1 MMSRP
6 QLKLT
11 NTVLEGKAREMALE
25 EAAES
30 LARGSNT
37 IMIDDEAW
45 ITVEMIA
52 TGALSPCTGFM
63 NAEDYSS
70 VLHTGRLA
78 DGTPWP
84 TPLSFAVAGERNQNV
99 LKGLKKGDVAT
110 LINRNKEPVA
120 RIITE
125 EVFEYDREERAQCV
139 FGTTDK
145 RHPGVRSIY
154 ERMGERS
161 LAGKVELISRPHWGA
176 FEKYRLTPA
185 QCIDYFYNK
194 KGARTVVGFITG
206 ANPVHRGH
214 EHIHRTALENHDM
227 LLIQPLVQLAK
238 PEYIRSE
245 YRIQAYEALLN
256 KYYQRDRVLMS
267 PLRVTYIFAGP
278 REAVLHAIVARNFG
292 ATHFAIGR
300 DHAGVGNY
308 YGDYECQT
316 IFDRL
321 YEGGSKEL
329 GIELLSF
336 SEVFYCARCGTTATE
351 NTCPH
356 GKQYRIAISGTAI
369 RELMRYGYM
378 PPKEIVRPEVA
389 AIAMQGIQPKGLDE
403 NGNSIY
409 PVGSIVKKLFPFYLV
424 AKRLGGKLREKP
436 LSWESLTL
444 EDVERALMDV
454 RENSDRIL
462 GDIAREMELVFDAR
476 RDMAAQWI
484 NEASEYSRERQLQ
497 LIKALEEKV
506 ASADPNADNRMF
518 QSKAEAER
526 ELEMAKYVYEC
537 MNSKG
542 LDHKKM
548 TWNPLKYSEY
558 R

>member
-1 MMSRP
+1 MSRP
-6 QLKLT
+6 QVKLT
-11 NTVLEGKAREMALE
+11 NTILEGKAKETALE
-25 EAAES
+25 EAGES
-30 LARGSNT
+30 LARNVNT

-63 NAEDYSS
+63 NADDYAS
-70 VLHTGRLA
+70 VLHDGRLA
-78 DGTPWP
+78 DGMPWP

-99 LKGLKKGDVAT
+99 LKGLQKGDVAT
-110 LINRNKEPVA
+110 LISRERQPVA
-120 RIITE
+120 RITTD

-154 ERMGERS
+154 ERMGGRS
-161 LAGKVELISRPHWGA
+161 LAGKVEVMDRPHWGA
-176 FEKYRLTPA
+176 FEKYRLTPE

-214 EHIHRTALENHDM
+214 EHIHRTALENNDM

-245 YRIQAYEALLN
+245 YRIQAYETLLN

-278 REAVLHAIVARNFG
+278 REAILHAIVARNFG

-300 DHAGVGNY
+300 DHAGVGSY

-321 YEGGSKEL
+321 YDGGSEEL

-378 PPKEIVRPEVA
+378 PPKEVVRPEVA
-389 AIAMQGIQPKGLDE
+389 GIAMQGIQPKGLDE
-403 NGNSIY
+403 
-409 PVGSIVKKLFPFYLV
+409 KMFPFYLV
-424 AKRLGGKLREKP
+424 AKRLGGRPRDKP
-436 LSWESLTL
+436 LSWEGLALS
-444 EDVERALMDV
+444 DVERALMDV
-454 RENSDRIL
+454 RDNSDRIL
-462 GDIAREMELVFDAR
+462 KDIARETEQRFDVD
-476 RDMAAQWI
+476 RDLAAEWLG
-484 NEASEYSRERQLQ
+484 EAGDYCRERQLNV
-497 LIKALEEKV
+497 IRALEEKI

-518 QSKAEAER
+518 QSRAEAEK
-526 ELEMAKYVYEC
+526 ELEAAAHVYESLG
-537 MNSKG
+537 SKG
-542 LDHKKM
+542 LNHKKIL
-548 TWNPLKYSEY
+548 WNPLKYDEY

>member
-1 MMSRP
+1 MSKP
-6 QLKLT
+6 QVKLT
-11 NTVLEGKAREMALE
+11 NTILEGKARETALE
-25 EAAES
+25 EATES
-30 LARGSNT
+30 LARNVNT
-37 IMIDDEAW
+37 IMIDEEAW

-63 NAEDYSS
+63 NAADYTS
-70 VLHTGRLA
+70 VLHTGRMA

-84 TPLSFAVAGERNQNV
+84 TPLSFAMAGERNQEV
-99 LKGLKKGDVAT
+99 LKGLHKGDIVT
-110 LINRNKEPVA
+110 LINRSKQPVA
-120 RIITE
+120 RVITD

-154 ERMGERS
+154 ERMGDRS
-161 LAGKVELISRPHWGA
+161 LAGKVELMNRPHWGA
-176 FEKYRLTPA
+176 FEKYRLTPE

-214 EHIHRTALENHDM
+214 EHIHRTALETSDM

-245 YRIQAYEALLN
+245 YRIQAYETLLN
-256 KYYQRDRVLMS
+256 KYYQRERVLMS

-278 REAVLHAIVARNFG
+278 REAILHAIVSRNFG

-300 DHAGVGNY
+300 DHAGVGSY

-329 GIELLSF
+329 GIELMPF

-356 GKQYRIAISGTAI
+356 GKQYRVAISGTAI
-369 RELMRYGYM
+369 RELMRYGYV

-389 AIAMQGIQPKGLDE
+389 GIAMQGVQPKGLDE
-403 NGNSIY
+403 NGTSIY
-409 PVGSIVKKLFPFYLV
+409 PVGSIVKKMFPFYLV
-424 AKRLGGKLREKP
+424 AKRLGGNLRDKP
-436 LSWESLTL
+436 LSWEDLKL
-444 EDVERALMDV
+444 QDVERALMDV
-454 RENSDRIL
+454 RDNSDRIL
-462 GDIAREMELVFDAR
+462 KDIARGSEQRFDTN
-476 RDMAAQWI
+476 RDMAARWVD
-484 NEASEYSRERQLQ
+484 EAGEYCRERQLQ
-497 LIKALEEKV
+497 VIRALEEKL

-518 QSKAEAER
+518 QSKAEAEK
-526 ELEMAKYVYEC
+526 ELAAAKHVYDSL
-537 MNSKG
+537 NSRG
-542 LDHKKM
+542 LDRKKIM
-548 TWNPLKYSEY
+548 WNPLKYDDY

>member
-1 MMSRP
+1 MSRP
-6 QLKLT
+6 QVKLI
-11 NTVLEGKAREMALE
+11 NTVLEGKAKDTALE
-25 EAAES
+25 EATES
-30 LARGSNT
+30 LARNSNT
-37 IMIDDEAW
+37 VMIDDEAW
-45 ITVEMIA
+45 ITAEMIA

-63 NAEDYSS
+63 TAEDYKN

-84 TPLSFAVAGERNQNV
+84 TPLSFAVAGEKNQQV
-99 LKGLKKGDVAT
+99 LKNLKHGEVAT
-110 LINRNKEPVA
+110 LINRSKQPVA

-125 EVFEYDREERAQCV
+125 EVYEYDREERAQLV

-154 ERMGERS
+154 ERMGDMS
-161 LAGKVELISRPHWGA
+161 LAGKVELIVRPHWGA
-176 FEKYRLTPA
+176 FEKYRLTPQ

-214 EHIHRTALENHDM
+214 EHIHRTALENNDM
-227 LLIQPLVQLAK
+227 LLVQPLVQLAK

-245 YRIQAYEALLN
+245 YRIQAYETLLN

-278 REAVLHAIVARNFG
+278 REAILHAIVSRNFG

-300 DHAGVGNY
+300 DHAGVGSY

-329 GIELLSF
+329 GIELMSF

-356 GKQYRIAISGTAI
+356 GKQYRVAISGTAI

-389 AIAMQGIQPKGLDE
+389 RIAMQGVQPKGLDE
-403 NGNSIY
+403 NGASIY
-409 PVGSIVKKLFPFYLV
+409 PVGSIIKKMFPFYLV
-424 AKRLGGKLREKP
+424 AKRLGGKLRDKP
-436 LSWESLTL
+436 LSWEDLKL

-454 RENSDRIL
+454 RENSNRIL
-462 GDIAREMELVFDAR
+462 EDISRETEFMFDSNRDVAACWIDELGD
-476 RDMAAQWI
+476 
-484 NEASEYSRERQLQ
+484 YSRERQAS

-506 ASADPNADNRMF
+506 GTADPEADNKMF
-518 QSKAEAER
+518 QSKAEAEK
-526 ELEMAKYVYEC
+526 ELDAAKHVHSG

-542 LDHKKM
+542 IDHKKLK
-548 TWNPLKYSEY
+548 WNPLKYGDY

>member
-1 MMSRP
+1 MSRP
-6 QLKLT
+6 QVKLT
-11 NTVLEGKAREMALE
+11 NTILEGKARETALE
-25 EAAES
+25 EATENLS
-30 LARGSNT
+30 RNVNT
-37 IMIDDEAW
+37 IMMDEEAW

-63 NAEDYSS
+63 NAEDYVS

-84 TPLSFAVAGERNQNV
+84 TPLSFAVAGERNQDV
-99 LKGLKKGDVAT
+99 LKGLQKGDVVT
-110 LINRNKEPVA
+110 LINRNKQPVA
-120 RIITE
+120 RIITD

-145 RHPGVRSIY
+145 RHPGVRGIY
-154 ERMGERS
+154 ERMGDRS
-161 LAGKVELISRPHWGA
+161 LAGKVEVMNRPHWGA
-176 FEKYRLTPA
+176 FEKYRLTPE

-194 KGARTVVGFITG
+194 KGARSVVGFITG

-214 EHIHRTALENHDM
+214 EHIHRTALETNDM
-227 LLIQPLVQLAK
+227 LLVQPLVQLAK

-245 YRIQAYEALLN
+245 YRIQAYETLLN
-256 KYYQRDRVLMS
+256 KYYQRERVLMS

-278 REAVLHAIVARNFG
+278 REAILHAIVSRNFG

-300 DHAGVGNY
+300 DHAGVGSY

-321 YEGGSKEL
+321 YDGGSKEL

-356 GKQYRIAISGTAI
+356 GKQYRVAISGTAI
-369 RELMRYGYM
+369 RELMRYGYT

-389 AIAMQGIQPKGLDE
+389 GIAMQGIQPKGLDE
-403 NGNSIY
+403 NGTSIY
-409 PVGSIVKKLFPFYLV
+409 PVGSIVKKMFPFYLV
-424 AKRLGGKLREKP
+424 ARRLGGRLRDKP
-436 LSWESLTL
+436 AGWEDMTL
-444 EDVERALMDV
+444 RDVERALMDV
-454 RENSDRIL
+454 RDNSDRIL
-462 GDIAREMELVFDAR
+462 RDIARGAEQRYDVN
-476 RDMAAQWI
+476 RDMAAQWVD
-484 NEASEYSRERQLQ
+484 EAGDYGRERQFQ
-497 LIKALEEKV
+497 VIKALEEKV
-506 ASADPNADNRMF
+506 AAADPDADNRMF
-518 QSKAEAER
+518 QSKSEAER
-526 ELEMAKYVYEC
+526 ELTAAMYVYDSL
-537 MNSKG
+537 NSRG
-542 LDHKKM
+542 LDRRKIM
-548 TWNPLKYSEY
+548 WNPLKYDDY

>member
-1 MMSRP
+1 MSRP
-6 QLKLT
+6 QVKLI
-11 NTVLEGKAREMALE
+11 NTVLQGKAKETALE
-25 EAAES
+25 EASES
-30 LARGSNT
+30 LARNSNT

-63 NAEDYSS
+63 NAEDYGS
-70 VLHTGRLA
+70 VLHSGRLA

-84 TPLSFAVAGERNQNV
+84 TPLSFAVSGERNQDV
-99 LKGLKKGDVAT
+99 IKGLKKGDVAN

-120 RIITE
+120 RITTE
-125 EVFEYDREERAQCV
+125 EVFEYDREERAQLV

-145 RHPGVRSIY
+145 RHPGVKSIY
-154 ERMGERS
+154 ERMGDRS
-161 LAGKVELISRPHWGA
+161 LAGKVELISRPHGGA
-176 FEKYRLTPA
+176 FEKYRLTPE

-194 KGARTVVGFITG
+194 KGAKTVVGFITG

-214 EHIHRTALENHDM
+214 EHIHRTSLENHDM

-245 YRIQAYEALLN
+245 YRIQAYETLIN
-256 KYYQRDRVLMS
+256 KYYQKERVLMN

-278 REAVLHAIVARNFG
+278 REAILHAIVARNFG

-300 DHAGVGNY
+300 DHAGVGSY

-321 YEGGSKEL
+321 YDGGSKEL

-356 GKQYRIAISGTAI
+356 GKQYRVAISGTAI
-369 RELMRYGYM
+369 RELMRYGYL

-389 AIAMQGIQPKGLDE
+389 RIAMQGIQPKGLDE
-403 NGNSIY
+403 NGASIY
-409 PVGSIVKKLFPFYLV
+409 PVGSILKKMFPFYLV

-436 LSWESLTL
+436 LSWEDLKL

-462 GDIAREMELVFDAR
+462 RDIAREAEHSFDVN
-476 RDMAAQWI
+476 RDVSACWI
-484 NEASEYSRERQLQ
+484 DDMTEYSIERQSSM
-497 LIKALEEKV
+497 IKALEEKV
-506 ASADPNADNRMF
+506 ASADPNADNKMF

-526 ELEMAKYVYEC
+526 ELETAKHIHKS
-537 MNSKG
+537 MNSKSV
-542 LDHKKM
+542 DHKKLQ
-548 TWNPLKYSEY
+548 WNPLKYDEY

>member
-1 MMSRP
+1 MSRP
-6 QLKLT
+6 QVKLT
-11 NTVLEGKAREMALE
+11 NTILEGKARETALE
-25 EAAES
+25 EAGES
-30 LARGSNT
+30 LARNVNT
-37 IMIDDEAW
+37 VMIDDEAW

-63 NAEDYSS
+63 CYADYSS

-99 LKGLKKGDVAT
+99 LKSLKHGDVVT
-110 LINRNKEPVA
+110 LINRNKQPVA
-120 RIITE
+120 RITAE

-154 ERMGERS
+154 ERMGDRS
-161 LAGKVELISRPHWGA
+161 LAGKVEVMSRPHWGA
-176 FEKYRLTPA
+176 FEKYRLTPE

-214 EHIHRTALENHDM
+214 EHIHRTALETNDM
-227 LLIQPLVQLAK
+227 LLVLPLVQLAK

-256 KYYQRDRVLMS
+256 KYYQRERVLMS

-278 REAVLHAIVARNFG
+278 RESVLHAIIARNFG

-300 DHAGVGNY
+300 DHAGVGSY

-321 YEGGSKEL
+321 YEGGPKEL
-329 GIELLSF
+329 GIELMPF

-356 GKQYRIAISGTAI
+356 GKQYRMAISGTAI

-389 AIAMQGIQPKGLDE
+389 AIAMQGVQPKGLDE

-409 PVGSIVKKLFPFYLV
+409 PVGSIVKKMFPFYLA

-436 LSWESLTL
+436 LSWEDLTL
-444 EDVERALMDV
+444 QDVERALQDV
-454 RENSDRIL
+454 RDNSDRIL
-462 GDIAREMELVFDAR
+462 RDIARDTEQRFDVN

-484 NEASEYSRERQLQ
+484 AEANEYGRDRQGRV
-497 LIKALEEKV
+497 IDALEEKV
-506 ASADPNADNRMF
+506 AAADPDADNRMF
-518 QSKAEAER
+518 QSKAEAEK
-526 ELEMAKYVYEC
+526 ELEAAKHVYSSLD
-537 MNSKG
+537 SKG
-542 LDHKKM
+542 LDRKKII
-548 TWNPLKYSEY
+548 WNPLKYDDY